1 MSLSEEQRK
10 DLVSLYWEKY
20 QETWME
26 LELSVEAGKWNMAA
40 NRLYYA
46 LFHAISALFVK
57 DGHKVHLSMEDCL
70 PNFLL

>member
-40 NRLYYA
+40 NR
-46 LFHAISALFVK
+46 
-57 DGHKVHLSMEDCL
+57 
-70 PNFLL
+70 

>member
-26 LELSVEAGKWNMAA
+26 L
-40 NRLYYA
+40 
-46 LFHAISALFVK
+46 
-57 DGHKVHLSMEDCL
+57 DCL
-70 PNFLL
+70 LRLANGIWQLIGYIMRYFMQYQLCLLRMVIR